1 MFTTRTIIAQPLED
15 SVPEDIKRPKMQYRN
30 TTLKKVKNY
39 IDNEFNPSKKNFL
52 DKANADYVELKSIE
66 EILSLLEISP
76 KDYQEALSISDDSG
90 FQIYYK
96 RTPNSCF
103 VNNYFYDG
111 LMAYQANMSMQQV
124 FNHYKAV
131 AYMCAYL
138 SKSESECSVV
148 MKQAVQNAFKK
159 ERDNYEQRK
168 SAVNIY
174 IYINKKEC
182 SIQECV
188 HHILL
193 GQWLRKTFPGVTFAN
208 SNVLEKCFRLCFNE
222 DEIFELPEDSKKIIK
237 RNAIDQYI
245 DRPNTTSFGGKFE
258 VLGTLSF
265 AEFSRYYDLP
275 SNPKCKENDYQLE
288 ELDDESISGMSNIG
302 YTYPKQIKLL
312 SNEKLKCRKMPYV
325 LQYYLPN

>member
-1 MFTTRTIIAQPLED
+1 MKSA
-15 SVPEDIKRPKMQYRN
+15 
-30 TTLKKVKNY
+30 
-39 IDNEFNPSKKNFL
+39 
-52 DKANADYVELKSIE
+52 ANA
-66 EILSLLEISP
+66 
-76 KDYQEALSISDDSG
+76 
-90 FQIYYK
+90 
-96 RTPNSCF
+96 
-103 VNNYFYDG
+103 
-111 LMAYQANMSMQQV
+111 
-124 FNHYKAV
+124 
-131 AYMCAYL
+131 
-138 SKSESECSVV
+138 
-148 MKQAVQNAFKK
+148 
-159 ERDNYEQRK
+159 
-168 SAVNIY
+168 
-174 IYINKKEC
+174 YINKKEC

-265 AEFSRYYDLP
+265 AEFSRYYDSP

>member
-30 TTLKKVKNY
+30 TILKKVKNY

-138 SKSESECSVV
+138 SKSENECSVAI
-148 MKQAVQNAFKK
+148 KQAV
-159 ERDNYEQRK
+159 
-168 SAVNIY
+168 
-174 IYINKKEC
+174 
-182 SIQECV
+182 
-188 HHILL
+188 
-193 GQWLRKTFPGVTFAN
+193 
-208 SNVLEKCFRLCFNE
+208 
-222 DEIFELPEDSKKIIK
+222 
-237 RNAIDQYI
+237 
-245 DRPNTTSFGGKFE
+245 
-258 VLGTLSF
+258 
-265 AEFSRYYDLP
+265 
-275 SNPKCKENDYQLE
+275 
-288 ELDDESISGMSNIG
+288 
-302 YTYPKQIKLL
+302 
-312 SNEKLKCRKMPYV
+312 
-325 LQYYLPN
+325 

>member
-1 MFTTRTIIAQPLED
+1 
-15 SVPEDIKRPKMQYRN
+15 MQYRN
-30 TTLKKVKNY
+30 TILKKVKNY

-138 SKSESECSVV
+138 SKSENESSVAI
-148 MKQAVQNAFKK
+148 KQAV
-159 ERDNYEQRK
+159 
-168 SAVNIY
+168 
-174 IYINKKEC
+174 
-182 SIQECV
+182 
-188 HHILL
+188 
-193 GQWLRKTFPGVTFAN
+193 
-208 SNVLEKCFRLCFNE
+208 
-222 DEIFELPEDSKKIIK
+222 
-237 RNAIDQYI
+237 
-245 DRPNTTSFGGKFE
+245 
-258 VLGTLSF
+258 
-265 AEFSRYYDLP
+265 
-275 SNPKCKENDYQLE
+275 
-288 ELDDESISGMSNIG
+288 
-302 YTYPKQIKLL
+302 
-312 SNEKLKCRKMPYV
+312 
-325 LQYYLPN
+325 